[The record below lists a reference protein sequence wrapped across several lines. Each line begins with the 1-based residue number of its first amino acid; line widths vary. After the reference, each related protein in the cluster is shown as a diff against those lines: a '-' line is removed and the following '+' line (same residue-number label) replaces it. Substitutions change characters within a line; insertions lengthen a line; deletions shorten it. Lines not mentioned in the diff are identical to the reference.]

1 MSFVQIHLVFS
12 THIIFQVLE
21 VFVSQKKT
29 SQEMEVITTGALEG
43 IHLFPYCFLAKAF
56 PSILS

>member
-12 THIIFQVLE
+12 THIIFQVLK

-43 IHLFPYCFLAKAF
+43 IHLFLIVFWPKHSH
-56 PSILS
+56 PS